1 MRKLTI
7 MGAAVLLTG
16 VSGIAVGNVE
26 AGSRQQAETIITVPL
41 DTVVRGPA
49 GSIHLVDEQST
60 PAGLVGSTCP
70 GTVTVT
76 NQRSEHPNSDLII
89 ASGATVV
96 TVPDVE
102 ALAFASRVTNFTLT
116 LGATIAVQ
124 VRLGPDEVF
133 SGGLAV
139 VIDCTAPP
147 TTTVAPTTMAP
158 TTMAPTTMA
167 PTTTV
172 APTTSALATTSPAPT
187 VAPTT
192 AASTSTT
199 AAGVLPVVTP
209 PPSASTTTMAPGV
222 LPGVGTLPAT
232 GSTATPTL
240 LFGLVLVML
249 GAFLTLRARRS

>member
-1 MRKLTI
+1 MRKITI
-7 MGAAVLLTG
+7 MGAAVLLTT
-16 VSGIAVGNVE
+16 VSGLAAGNVE
-26 AGSRQQAETIITVPL
+26 AGSRQPADAIITVPV

-49 GSIHLVDEQST
+49 GSIHLVDEQRT
-60 PAGLVGSTCP
+60 PAGMVAATCP

-89 ASGATVV
+89 TSGATSV

-102 ALAFASRVTNFTLT
+102 TLAFASRATNFTLT
-116 LGATIAVQ
+116 LGPTIAVQ

-139 VIDCTAPP
+139 VIDCAAPP
-147 TTTVAPTTMAP
+147 TTTVAPTTTAL
-158 TTMAPTTMA
+158 
-167 PTTTV
+167 
-172 APTTSALATTSPAPT
+172 PTTSAPAPT

-192 AASTSTT
+192 APSTSTT

-209 PPSASTTTMAPGV
+209 PPSVSTTTIAPGV
-222 LPGVGTLPAT
+222 LPGAGTLPET

-240 LFGLVLVML
+240 LVGLVLVML
-249 GAFLTLRARRS
+249 GALLTLRTRRS